1 PLNPDLSPLSLHVA
15 LPISDVVEVVG
26 QPPEVAAQVS
36 DVAAHAIARRQWN
49 VETAVGT
56 ALVAMVVARITVD
69 EPVGDH
75 EVHGMAGEGLERA
88 VEFVD
93 GSGSRCR
100 GVRSH
105 VAAGGGEAG
114 AGQGNEDWQ
123 AHAQASPVALRGTAC
138 DSGSRTRSVQRP
150 AMNRQAP
157 PSKSTRRGSPSNS
170 LDSSTPRVLTATSC
184 GITMKKLKMPMYTP
198 IFAAGRLSDSIAY
211 G

>member
-75 EVHGMAGEGLERA
+75 EVHGMAGEGLDR
-88 VEFVD
+88 
-93 GSGSRCR
+93 
-100 GVRSH
+100 
-105 VAAGGGEAG
+105 
-114 AGQGNEDWQ
+114 
-123 AHAQASPVALRGTAC
+123 
-138 DSGSRTRSVQRP
+138 
-150 AMNRQAP
+150 
-157 PSKSTRRGSPSNS
+157 KSTRLNS
-170 LDSSTPRVLTATSC
+170 SHVKSSYA
-184 GITMKKLKMPMYTP
+184 
-198 IFAAGRLSDSIAY
+198 
-211 G
+211 